1 MTSKQRKEAAYDL
14 TLVIRDPSN
23 SKLDYALPA
32 ARAEFLFY
40 QGKLKMAQ
48 VYNGRWTFC
57 TPDPY
62 SKVL

>member
-1 MTSKQRKEAAYDL
+1 MPSKQHKAVAYL

-23 SKLDYALPA
+23 SKLDYTLPA

>member
-1 MTSKQRKEAAYDL
+1 MPSKQHKAVAYL
-14 TLVIRDPSN
+14 TLVIRDPST
-23 SKLDYALPA
+23 SKLDYTLPA